1 MTKFCAGVATAILAA
16 ILALPSTAA
25 AQTTSD
31 TPPPIERTWE
41 IAPYVGVARHS
52 PAGRHLGQEPGRNH
66 VFLGVHVTAA
76 LLRARGFTLAFAPEI
91 VPLLLVS
98 DNPKYHVVPVP
109 DTTGIFFDE
118 RVIDSVGTVA
128 GFGGSPIGF
137 EGRLH
142 AGPRLRLYIATAAG
156 FLVFTRATPDP
167 YARKFNY
174 SFEFGGGLDWRADD
188 TWILRV
194 GYKFHH
200 FSNGN
205 SALSNPGVDGEV
217 VMIGLA
223 RGVGRR

>member
-1 MTKFCAGVATAILAA
+1 MRRSAAAACVVAAM
-16 ILALPSTAA
+16 ALPALARAQATSTH
-25 AQTTSD
+25 T
-31 TPPPIERTWE
+31 PPIERTWE

-52 PAGRHLGQEPGRNH
+52 PAGTHLGQEPGRNH
-66 VFLGVHVTAA
+66 VFFGIHLTAA

-98 DNPKYHVVPVP
+98 DNPTYHVVQVHASETDLFNEPVA
-109 DTTGIFFDE
+109 DGA
-118 RVIDSVGTVA
+118 GTVA

-142 AGPRLRLYIATAAG
+142 AGPRVRLYIATAAG
-156 FLVFTRATPDP
+156 FLVFTRNTPDP
-167 YARKFNY
+167 FARKFNY
-174 SFEFGGGLDWRADD
+174 SFEIGGGFDYRLPSAWTVR
-188 TWILRV
+188 L

-205 SALSNPGVDGEV
+205 SALSNPGVDAEV

-223 RGVGRR
+223 RGIGRR